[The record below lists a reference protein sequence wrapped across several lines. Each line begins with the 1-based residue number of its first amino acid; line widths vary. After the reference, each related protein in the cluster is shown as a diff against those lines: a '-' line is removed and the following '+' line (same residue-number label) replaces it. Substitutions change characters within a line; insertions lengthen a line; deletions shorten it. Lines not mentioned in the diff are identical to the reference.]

1 MFLEYIHASFE
12 FLNLSVILPLNSLS
26 DRSSRSLSLGTIT
39 VESVIL
45 EGDAAFLLCVVFV
58 SALRLVHLKSV
69 YLDFLSF
76 LLFYLTSFL
85 SPLFFSS

>member
-26 DRSSRSLSLGTIT
+26 DSSKSLSLGTIT

-58 SALRLVHLKSV
+58 SALGFVHLELVFWFSFS
-69 YLDFLSF
+69 LFCFNHLS
-76 LLFYLTSFL
+76 SF
-85 SPLFFSS
+85 SRGVCNV

>member
-26 DRSSRSLSLGTIT
+26 DSSKSLSLGTIT

>member
-1 MFLEYIHASFE
+1 VFLEYIHASFE

-26 DRSSRSLSLGTIT
+26 DSSKSLSLGTIT